1 MIGDIKMQ
9 TPLYEKPQSQRFRAG
24 EEIFKEGDAAT
35 FAYIIQEGE
44 IEIWTVV
51 DGQRFVLNV
60 LKSGSL
66 FGELALVDNQP
77 RSASATALTDCIL
90 MLVTTEQVN
99 QRIQEADPILQMLLW
114 VVMRHFRSETRN
126 FRRIQ
131 EGQGNLS
138 SEQLNTEKQQKSEAS
153 KRVSHAVDLIRME
166 GDLKTAIE
174 QQQFQLVYQPIVNL
188 KTNYIT
194 GFEALIRWHSPE
206 RGYVYPDIFI
216 PLAESTS
223 LIIPIGKWVIK
234 QGLQDLKKIEKAYGK
249 PLFMSF
255 NIATRQIEEPNFIEW
270 ILAAVQEVG
279 IEPSQV
285 KLELLERILFKSE
298 NTLNWVYNCRAEG
311 FLLALDDFGTGYSS
325 LQYLNEFNLDSIKI
339 DKSFVQGLGI
349 KNNSQ
354 SICQAIIN
362 LALALNMTVV
372 AEGIETETHLAMLR
386 DMGCSFGQ
394 GYYFSK
400 PVSLEQAIALV
411 DRFN

>member
-1 MIGDIKMQ
+1 MQ
-9 TPLYEKPQSQRFRAG
+9 TPLYEQPQCQRFRAG

-35 FAYIIQEGE
+35 FAYIIHEGE

-51 DGQRFVLNV
+51 NGQRLVLNI
-60 LKSGSL
+60 LKQGDL

-99 QRIQEADPILQMLLW
+99 QRIQEADPILQMILW
-114 VVMRHFRSETRN
+114 VVMRHFRSESRN
-126 FRRIQ
+126 FRLIKDSQ
-131 EGQGNLS
+131 ANLTLDGFS
-138 SEQLNTEKQQKSEAS
+138 SETPPKSEAS

-166 GDLKTAIE
+166 GELKTALE
-174 QQQFQLVYQPIVNL
+174 QEQFHLVYQPIVNL
-188 KTNYIT
+188 QTNYIT
-194 GFEALIRWHSPE
+194 GFEALIRWYSPE
-206 RGYVYPDIFI
+206 RGYVYPDVFI

-234 QGLQDLKKIEKAYGK
+234 QGLRDLKKIEKAYSN

-270 ILAAVQEVG
+270 ILASVQDAGVK
-279 IEPSQV
+279 PFQV

-298 NTLNWVYNCRAEG
+298 NILNWVYNCRAEG

-339 DKSFVQGLGI
+339 DKSFVQGLGV

-362 LALALNMTVV
+362 LAVALNMTVV
-372 AEGIETETHLAMLR
+372 AEGIETDIHLAMLR
-386 DMGCSFGQ
+386 EMGCSFGQ
-394 GYYFSK
+394 GYHFSK
-400 PVSLEQAIALV
+400 PVPLEQAISLAG
-411 DRFN
+411 RFN

>member
-1 MIGDIKMQ
+1 MQ
-9 TPLYEKPQSQRFRAG
+9 TPLYEEPRSQRFRAG

-51 DGQRFVLNV
+51 NGQRLVLNV
-60 LKSGSL
+60 LQQGSL

-77 RSASATALTDCIL
+77 RSASATALTDSIL

-99 QRIQEADPILQMLLW
+99 QRIQEADPILQMILW
-114 VVMRHFRSETRN
+114 VVMGHFRSESRN
-126 FRRIQ
+126 FRFLKNNQ
-131 EGQGNLS
+131 DNLS
-138 SEQLNTEKQQKSEAS
+138 LTQFNAETLQNSEAS
-153 KRVSHAVDLIRME
+153 KRVSQAVNLIRME
-166 GDLKTAIE
+166 GELKTALE
-174 QQQFQLVYQPIVNL
+174 QQEFRLVYQPIVNL
-188 KTNYIT
+188 KTNHIT

-206 RGYVYPDIFI
+206 RGYVYPDVFI

-234 QGLQDLKKIEKAYGK
+234 QGLRDLKKIEQAYGK

-270 ILAAVQEVG
+270 ILAAVKEAE
-279 IEPSQV
+279 IKPSQV

-372 AEGIETETHLAMLR
+372 AEGIETENHLAMLR

-394 GYYFSK
+394 GYHFSK
-400 PVSLEQAIALV
+400 PVPLEEAIVLV
-411 DRFN
+411 DCFN

>member
-1 MIGDIKMQ
+1 MQ
-9 TPLYEKPQSQRFRAG
+9 TPLYEEPRNQRFHAG
-24 EEIFKEGDAAT
+24 EDIFKEGDRAN

-44 IEIWTVV
+44 VEIWTIVNEK
-51 DGQRFVLNV
+51 RLVLNI
-60 LKSGSL
+60 LKTGSL

-77 RSASATALTDCIL
+77 RSASATALTDCL
-90 MLVTTEQVN
+90 LVLVTTEQVN

-126 FRRIQ
+126 FRNIINNINNQ
-131 EGQGNLS
+131 EKLTL
-138 SEQLNTEKQQKSEAS
+138 EQLNLENQKKIEAS
-153 KRVSHAVDLIRME
+153 KRVSDAVELIRME
-166 GDLKTAIE
+166 GELKTAIK
-174 QQQFQLVYQPIVNL
+174 QQQFHLVYQPIVNL
-188 KTNYIT
+188 KTNQIT

-206 RGYVYPDIFI
+206 RGYVYPDVFI

-234 QGLQDLKKIEKAYGK
+234 QGLQDLKVIEQAYGK

-255 NIATRQIEEPNFIEW
+255 NIATRQIEDPDFIDW
-270 ILAAVQEVG
+270 ILSAVQEVN
-279 IEPSQV
+279 IPPSQI

-298 NTLNWVYNCRAEG
+298 NTLAWVYNCRSEG

-386 DMGCSFGQ
+386 DMGCCFGQ

-400 PVSLEQAIALV
+400 PVPLEQAIALV